1 MDNENSRPGGQT
13 SQILP
18 GAYSPPRRKSNSHHT
33 RGRLPFGKLTIGPK
47 GSIEA
52 LPRGSIIS
60 TLLDNGRAQALPV
73 TSTSIGDQMS
83 GTSSAPS
90 APTNPTHMVFRQEN
104 SRWLLSLI
112 KVASAALILILC
124 AYYFA
129 PKIARVQTAFYLTLL
144 PTTLLL
150 LCWRRNFQF
159 LYAWQFVTFL
169 LPPLLLAVS
178 TLWADN
184 TQADVFREPGYYF
197 KLVAYLALFYCCLY
211 FVLEQKGEA
220 VLERWLLWLIPAGL
234 ISAIASLF
242 MYGQDGGF
250 SNLRRIGGISL
261 EGDIDKTG
269 MLYGFHALFCCY
281 GLMLESR
288 RWRLI
293 SAAALLASCTYIFFS
308 QTKIPIVMA
317 TVSLLLAVCTLGSK
331 AAKGLLVLIIIAA
344 VPLGYQLAFGD
355 LPLLQRSNAYSIRI
369 ELWSKALEG
378 FAQSPW
384 IGNGL
389 SHKVFLDLHTTLPH
403 PHNYL
408 VDIARF
414 CGLLGLAAFL
424 WQLASVGLIVLR
436 NYREIDW
443 LKAVYI
449 GWFGFGVLAMLVYAQ
464 QPLTKP
470 NYMWFFYWIPLAVLL
485 VLSQLRSPHK

>member
-1 MDNENSRPGGQT
+1 M
-13 SQILP
+13 
-18 GAYSPPRRKSNSHHT
+18 
-33 RGRLPFGKLTIGPK
+33 F
-47 GSIEA
+47 
-52 LPRGSIIS
+52 
-60 TLLDNGRAQALPV
+60 
-73 TSTSIGDQMS
+73 
-83 GTSSAPS
+83 GTSSTPS
-90 APTNPTHMVFRQEN
+90 VPNNPTNMLFRQED
-104 SRWLLSLI
+104 SRWLSSL
-112 KVASAALILILC
+112 VTFAGAALILILC

-129 PKIARVQTAFYLTLL
+129 PKIARVQTAFYITLL

-159 LYAWQFVTFL
+159 LWSWQFATFM
-169 LPPLLLAVS
+169 LPPLLLALS
-178 TLWADN
+178 TLWADK

-220 VLERWLLWLIPAGL
+220 ALERWLLWLIPVGL
-234 ISAIASLF
+234 VSAIASLI

-250 SNLRRIGGISL
+250 TDFRRIGGISL

-281 GLMLESR
+281 GLTLTSR
-288 RWRLI
+288 KWRLI
-293 SAAALLASCTYIFFS
+293 SAAALFASCTYIFFS

-317 TVSLLLAVCTLGSK
+317 ILALLFAVCTLGSK
-331 AAKGLLVLIIIAA
+331 AAKGILVLVIIAA
-344 VPLGYQLAFGD
+344 VPLGYQLMFGE
-355 LPLLQRSNAYSIRI
+355 LPLLQRSNAYSIRL

-414 CGLLGLAAFL
+414 CGVLGLSAFL
-424 WQLASVGLIVLR
+424 WQLAAVGLTVLK
-436 NYREIDW
+436 NYRQIDW

-485 VLSQLRSPHK
+485 VLSQLRNTQK